1 MAIDDQIID
10 EKPKIS
16 TLLSGKVNKYEYHA
30 GEKMLPSNEKQVVEK
45 TQFNYSQF
53 EKAFEN
59 KRKQLKNKKINKS
72 NQL

>member
-16 TLLSGKVNKYEYHA
+16 TLLSGKVNKCEYHTS
-30 GEKMLPSNEKQVVEK
+30 EKILPSNEKQVVEK
-45 TQFNYSQF
+45 AQFNYSQF

-59 KRKQLKNKKINKS
+59 KQKQLKNKKINKS